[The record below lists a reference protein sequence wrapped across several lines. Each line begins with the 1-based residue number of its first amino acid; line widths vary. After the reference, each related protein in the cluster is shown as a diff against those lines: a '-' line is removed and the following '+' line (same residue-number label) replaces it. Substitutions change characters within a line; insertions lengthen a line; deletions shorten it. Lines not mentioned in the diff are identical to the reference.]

1 MKLKLNMACLHLN
14 FFEPCFIFFICD
26 DCLFYTGSQGDDN
39 LQAMLVGAM
48 MRKVKSRNWK
58 KQRYFKLED
67 DFMTIWYQS
76 KKTGNVRS
84 TCKRTVI
91 IKEPVGKWPNRPDPT
106 VGVLLTS
113 TCVCGSQVLGIKHA
127 DNLAQSGTIWVIHRF
142 EFSHCFPVCCVH
154 VIHAS
159 TMAVFSFF
167 SPNRIWFSSID
178 YFAVLVFDCF
188 LSCLC
193 FL

>member
-1 MKLKLNMACLHLN
+1 MFAFKFLRTMLY
-14 FFEPCFIFFICD
+14 FFICD

-48 MRKVKSRNWK
+48 MRKIKSRNWK

-91 IKEPVGKWPNRPDPT
+91 IKEPVEK
-106 VGVLLTS
+106 
-113 TCVCGSQVLGIKHA
+113 
-127 DNLAQSGTIWVIHRF
+127 
-142 EFSHCFPVCCVH
+142 
-154 VIHAS
+154 
-159 TMAVFSFF
+159 
-167 SPNRIWFSSID
+167 
-178 YFAVLVFDCF
+178 
-188 LSCLC
+188 
-193 FL
+193 

>member
-1 MKLKLNMACLHLN
+1 MSRQCHNALDVWWNFTLACQKLEIKIKHGMFAFKFLRTMLY
-14 FFEPCFIFFICD
+14 FFICY

-48 MRKVKSRNWK
+48 MRKIKSRNWK

-91 IKEPVGKWPNRPDPT
+91 IKEPVEKWPNTPDPT

-113 TCVCGSQVLGIKHA
+113 ICVCGSQALGIKHA
-127 DNLAQSGTIWVIHRF
+127 HNLAQ
-142 EFSHCFPVCCVH
+142 
-154 VIHAS
+154 
-159 TMAVFSFF
+159 FF
-167 SPNRIWFSSID
+167 FF
-178 YFAVLVFDCF
+178 FALF
-188 LSCLC
+188 LCLKPPKFH
-193 FL
+193 FLCS